1 MQNERSLQYTN
12 TANIGYH
19 HKKARGILIPL
30 SISHNIPFQ
39 YIYLLKHE
47 IWRLRAQNTDKS
59 LANGVVRLLYCFSL
73 TNAWIEFQR
82 QLYVPCFQPSNKT
95 VFEAIWWQCYHFC
108 WEIYL
113 QFQSQHQLCSSSC
126 GLWFTRTGAIKG
138 NIRAFILSISVF
150 LKKMMLLNCSGLDS
164 TSSSSSIKRPNNTL
178 FSD

>member
-1 MQNERSLQYTN
+1 MQNKRSLQYTN

-82 QLYVPCFQPSNKT
+82 QLYVPCF
-95 VFEAIWWQCYHFC
+95 
-108 WEIYL
+108 
-113 QFQSQHQLCSSSC
+113 
-126 GLWFTRTGAIKG
+126 
-138 NIRAFILSISVF
+138 
-150 LKKMMLLNCSGLDS
+150 
-164 TSSSSSIKRPNNTL
+164 
-178 FSD
+178 